1 MKQLKYYLMI
11 MSAVFAL
18 GSCSDDDGSP
28 VANNGADAEI
38 SLSADTVQVA
48 KEGGDI
54 AVTVTSSSDWRLAGT
69 CEWAHPSVT
78 EGANGAEV
86 TFTVDPNGTEDIR
99 TATFKFFTGATV
111 APFVIESH
119 PDNNIYLQSEAT
131 IDLDKDDTEAVIKLT
146 GYTEGLSIAYSEGSE
161 SWLSLG
167 RQVHFMGETMVYINV
182 VKNETYFARS
192 ATVSLTNSLSDEP
205 VNITVNQA
213 PNEFFEVTCES
224 MEDNI
229 IYCDMKGQDILFT
242 MRTNIEY
249 VAEITDGEEWL
260 GQPQVSEPQTGE
272 DGLSTYTITINV
284 PEAQAARVGKVN
296 IKAESERRDNEITIV
311 QKSEPDQLV
320 ELSDDVAETALDN
333 DWVMQIGEQY
343 LVLEAGMN
351 ATAFEPWGSVSD
363 LTGIENFPNLET
375 LEFSCRWGM
384 SQIDI
389 SGLHKVRE
397 LKADGTE
404 DIEVFNFG
412 DNPITSF
419 NLGDGTDAPEV
430 ATIKF
435 ISTKLVTLNVNVEG
449 AMDDW
454 RWSYDVE
461 TIDVSECPALT
472 TLEAEHVSENFS
484 TIIAS
489 ESQKST
495 LTTIKKPES
504 VTVEYK

>member
-28 VANNGADAEI
+28 VANNGTDAEI

-86 TFTVDPNGTEDIR
+86 TFTVDPNGTEEIR
-99 TATFKFFTGATV
+99 TATFKFFTEATV

-146 GYTEGLSIAYSEGSE
+146 GYTEGLSIACSEGSE

-224 MEDNI
+224 MKDNI

-242 MRTNIEY
+242 MKTNIEY
-249 VAEITDGEEWL
+249 VAEITEGEEWL

-296 IKAESERRDNEITIV
+296 IKAKSERRDNEITII
-311 QKSEPDQLV
+311 QKSESDQLV

-333 DWVMQIGEQY
+333 DWVMQVGEQY
-343 LVLEAGMN
+343 LVLEAGLK
-351 ATAFEPWGSVSD
+351 ATAFESGSIND
-363 LTGIENFPNLET
+363 LTGIENFPNLES
-375 LEFSCRWGM
+375 LEFSCGRDM

-389 SGLHKVRE
+389 SGLHKVKE

-412 DNPITSF
+412 DNPITFF
-419 NLGDGTDAPEV
+419 NLEDGTDAPEV
-430 ATIKF
+430 ETITF
-435 ISTKLVTLNVNVEG
+435 ISTKLVTLNVNVDG
-449 AMDDW
+449 AMNDDW
-454 RWSYDVE
+454 GWSYDVE